1 MRRSTTLAAC
11 AAALLLQTGLAT
23 AQSGAQTEQA
33 PYSSRPSQDSDQVG
47 EPERLTAQDFVQLA
61 ATSILFD
68 IEAASLAGQRAQDG
82 GVRAFAGRL
91 LADRRAALEDLRRAA
106 GGAQV
111 PAELDDDNRRIVDAL
126 AGEQG
131 AEFDTAFVGMMVDA
145 QEDAIDLY
153 EEFAESADDDAL
165 EDFVN
170 ARLETLRALVE
181 EARQLD
187 ASLSSAAQG
196 APGAR

>member
-1 MRRSTTLAAC
+1 MRRYSTLAAC

-23 AQSGAQTEQA
+23 AQSGLQSEQA
-33 PYSSRPSQDSDQVG
+33 PYSSRPSQDSGQVG
-47 EPERLTAQDFVQLA
+47 ETERLTAQDFVQLA

-68 IEAASLAGQRAQDG
+68 IEAANLASQRAQDG
-82 GVRAFAGRL
+82 DVRDFAGRVI
-91 LADRRAALEDLRRAA
+91 ADRRAALDDLRRAA

-111 PAELDDDNRRIVDAL
+111 PAELDDENRRIVEAL

-131 AEFDTAFVGMMVDA
+131 AEFDKAFVGMMVDA

-153 EEFAESADDDAL
+153 EEFAESADDDTL

-170 ARLETLRALVE
+170 ARLETLRALAE

-187 ASLSSAAQG
+187 ASLSSGASD
-196 APGAR
+196 APGIR